1 MSENKYDSELIGW
14 ADDPIYNENGELIS
28 WTVRLKDTELKDI
41 LENYT
46 TKRDENGQGGNA
58 RLKLFMSK
66 NGKACASIYNFNSD
80 AAKERRE
87 RAMVMAKEN
96 SSSNDDSDELPF

>member
-1 MSENKYDSELIGW
+1 MSETKYDSELIGW
-14 ADDPIYNENGELIS
+14 ADDPIYSDNGDLIS

-46 TKRDENGQGGNA
+46 TKRDEKGHGGNA

-66 NGKACASIYNFNSD
+66 NGKACASIYNFNSE

-87 RAMVMAKEN
+87 KAIAMSKEKAVTA
-96 SSSNDDSDELPF
+96 DDGGDLPF